1 MRNIPYIEV
10 KVFMLTVLPYLSDFK
25 VNCSLGN
32 GEYLTISFNDF
43 GEGVWATWL
52 SGAAAII
59 GEEEMNADI
68 KCKQKNTNYFS
79 GLIAACSGGE
89 ILKKKVTFFRV
100 GLLQYRCCK
109 RAQHRQG
116 TRRAQQNHNK
126 S

>member
-10 KVFMLTVLPYLSDFK
+10 KVFMLTVLPYLSDLK

-100 GLLQYRCCK
+100 CVVDVLQFE
-109 RAQHRQG
+109 
-116 TRRAQQNHNK
+116 
-126 S
+126 

>member
-1 MRNIPYIEV
+1 M
-10 KVFMLTVLPYLSDFK
+10 FTVLPYLSDLK

-32 GEYLTISFNDF
+32 GEYLTISFNNF

-59 GEEEMNADI
+59 GEGEMNADI

-100 GLLQYRCCK
+100 ALLQYRCCK

-116 TRRAQQNHNK
+116 TRLAQQNHNK

>member
-1 MRNIPYIEV
+1 M
-10 KVFMLTVLPYLSDFK
+10 FTVLPYLSDLK

-32 GEYLTISFNDF
+32 GEYLTISFNNF

-68 KCKQKNTNYFS
+68 LCKQRTQIS

-89 ILKKKVTFFRV
+89 VLKKKVTLFRV
-100 GLLQYRCCK
+100 ALLQYRSCK
-109 RAQHRQG
+109 
-116 TRRAQQNHNK
+116 RAQQNHNK

>member
-1 MRNIPYIEV
+1 
-10 KVFMLTVLPYLSDFK
+10 MLTVLPYLSDLK

-68 KCKQKNTNYFS
+68 KCKQKKTNFRFN
-79 GLIAACSGGE
+79 CS
-89 ILKKKVTFFRV
+89 
-100 GLLQYRCCK
+100 LLWRRDPQEKGDIFQSMRC
-109 RAQHRQG
+109 
-116 TRRAQQNHNK
+116 
-126 S
+126 